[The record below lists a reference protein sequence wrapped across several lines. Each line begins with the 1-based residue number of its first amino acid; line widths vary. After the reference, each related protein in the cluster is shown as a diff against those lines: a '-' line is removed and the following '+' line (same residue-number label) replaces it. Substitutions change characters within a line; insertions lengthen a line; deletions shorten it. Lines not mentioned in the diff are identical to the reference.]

1 MSNGQTE
8 PTPTPDQQ
16 AAYARGKREGLID
29 ARLDQHE
36 ERLDKINGSL
46 DRFATEM
53 SGLKLGVQR
62 LGDEAR
68 SAATTVLATAKALK
82 DERDATAAALRAT
95 TDRSNQRWTPA
106 MRLGALMG
114 SLAAF
119 MTGTVTIY
127 LALKP

>member
-1 MSNGQTE
+1 MING
-8 PTPTPDQQ
+8 PTDPTTDQQ
-16 AAYARGKREGLID
+16 AAYRRGRSEALVD

-82 DERDATAAALRAT
+82 DEREATAAALRAT
-95 TDRSNQRWTPA
+95 VDRSERKWTPM
-106 MRLGALMG
+106 MRLTAVMG

>member
-1 MSNGQTE
+1 MTAVE
-8 PTPTPDQQ
+8 PTTELQN
-16 AAYARGKREGLID
+16 AYERGRKAGQVDSSLT
-29 ARLDQHE
+29 QHE

-53 SGLKLGVQR
+53 SELKLGVQR

-82 DERDATAAALRAT
+82 DEREATAAALRAT
-95 TDRSNQRWTPA
+95 VDRSERKWTPM
-106 MRLGALMG
+106 MRLTAVMG
-114 SLAAF
+114 SLPAF